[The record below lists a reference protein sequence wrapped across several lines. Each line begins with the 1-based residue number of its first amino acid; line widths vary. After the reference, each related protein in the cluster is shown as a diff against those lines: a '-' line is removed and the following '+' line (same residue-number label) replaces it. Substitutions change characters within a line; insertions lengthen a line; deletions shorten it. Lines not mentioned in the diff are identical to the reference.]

1 MPIKTPCVTQMDLV
15 RARQLVC
22 SLTPLKVLSVDD
34 SELVARAMA
43 GCFAKGREQ
52 GWHQAWAD
60 LGTPGILPPLPPN
73 SATDEAMPGPEPAFA
88 ALHRL
93 TS

>member
-22 SLTPLKVLSVDD
+22 SLAPLKALSVDD
-34 SELVARAMA
+34 AELVAREIA

-52 GWHQAWAD
+52 GWHQAWGD
-60 LGTPGILPPLPPN
+60 LETSGVLRPL
-73 SATDEAMPGPEPAFA
+73 SATDA
-88 ALHRL
+88 AGASR
-93 TS
+93 S